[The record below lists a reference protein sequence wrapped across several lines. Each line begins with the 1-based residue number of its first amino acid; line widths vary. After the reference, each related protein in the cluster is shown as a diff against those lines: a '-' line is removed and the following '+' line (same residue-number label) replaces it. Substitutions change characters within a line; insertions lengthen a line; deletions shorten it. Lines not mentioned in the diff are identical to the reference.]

1 MEELVREYESL
12 IWFVTKKFPYY
23 PNKDDLFQVG
33 CIGLMESYKNFDPS
47 LGTKFSSYAYFYIL
61 GEMKKLVREDKSIKI
76 SREITKL
83 NLKIEKFNLL
93 LTQKLGRLPTTKELA
108 EAIPIP
114 ESLVID
120 VINSRNVV
128 HSMEEPIRTNGKE
141 MNYHE
146 VIGDKQEDLDLL
158 LDLKYELQRLSPE
171 EQKFIYERYLRN
183 KTQTE
188 MAKQM
193 NTSQVQVSRK
203 EQKILSKLRRHL
215 THS

>member
-61 GEMKKLVREDKSIKI
+61 GEMKKI

-120 VINSRNVV
+120 AINSRNVV

-158 LDLKYELQRLSPE
+158 LDLKHELQRLSPE

>member
-1 MEELVREYESL
+1 MDELINEYESL
-12 IWFVTKKFPYY
+12 IWAVTKKFPYY
-23 PNKDDLFQVG
+23 QNKEDLFQVG
-33 CIGLMESYKNFDPS
+33 CIGLMESYKNYDPS
-47 LGTKFSSYAYFYIL
+47 MGTKFSSYAYFYIL

-120 VINSRNVV
+120 AINSRNVV

>member
-23 PNKDDLFQVG
+23 PNIDDLFQVG

-120 VINSRNVV
+120 AINSRNVV

-171 EQKFIYERYLRN
+171 EQKFIYERYLCN

>member
-12 IWFVTKKFPYY
+12 IWFVTKKFSYY

-120 VINSRNVV
+120 AINSRNVV